1 MTQIEGS
8 VALVTGAN
16 RGLGAAFCRKLL
28 EQGAAKVYAG
38 ARDPSSV
45 TTEGVVPIE
54 LDVTNPAHVQAASFR
69 CSDVGVLVNNAGIS
83 GGPALADDSLEDAQR
98 VFDTN
103 VLGPLAMSKAFAPVL
118 RMNGGGVI
126 INVLSVLA
134 WFTMPGGGIYSA
146 SKAAG
151 WQLTNSLRLEL
162 QSQGTH
168 VTGLYVGLMDT
179 DMTAGLDM
187 PKSSPDDVAGQTLAG
202 VEAGL
207 HEVLAD
213 DTSRTVRAALSSE
226 VTALYPSLT

>member
-1 MTQIEGS
+1 
-8 VALVTGAN
+8 
-16 RGLGAAFCRKLL
+16 
-28 EQGAAKVYAG
+28 
-38 ARDPSSV
+38 
-45 TTEGVVPIE
+45 
-54 LDVTNPAHVQAASFR
+54 
-69 CSDVGVLVNNAGIS
+69 
-83 GGPALADDSLEDAQR
+83 
-98 VFDTN
+98 
-103 VLGPLAMSKAFAPVL
+103 
-118 RMNGGGVI
+118 
-126 INVLSVLA
+126 
-134 WFTMPGGGIYSA
+134 MPGGGIYSA